1 MICYYAPFHTIRGL
15 LITSHVDIL
24 RAAVHKLYVYI
35 RNREID
41 HISITTN
48 RSPLPTTITT
58 VTILDPRQWQASL
71 LYRKYHR
78 HGERYA
84 LIRRSLPSIIT
95 CTVPSFTATDV
106 CIALLRWHRLLKASF
121 PLRSLL

>member
-48 RSPLPTTITT
+48 RSPLPTTIQPSRSWIRDSGKRVYSTGDIIAMEN
-58 VTILDPRQWQASL
+58 VTL
-71 LYRKYHR
+71 
-78 HGERYA
+78 
-84 LIRRSLPSIIT
+84 
-95 CTVPSFTATDV
+95 
-106 CIALLRWHRLLKASF
+106 
-121 PLRSLL
+121 

>member
-1 MICYYAPFHTIRGL
+1 MIWYYAPFHTIRGL

-41 HISITTN
+41 HISITT
-48 RSPLPTTITT
+48 ITT

-71 LYRKYHR
+71 LYRRYHR

-84 LIRRSLPSIIT
+84 LIRRSLPSIIIT

-106 CIALLRWHRLLKASF
+106 RIALLRWPRLLKASF

>member
-1 MICYYAPFHTIRGL
+1 MIWYYAPFHTIRGL

-24 RAAVHKLYVYI
+24 RAAVHKLYVNI
-35 RNREID
+35 RNREIG
-41 HISITTN
+41 HISI
-48 RSPLPTTITT
+48 TTITT

-71 LYRKYHR
+71 LYRRYHR

-84 LIRRSLPSIIT
+84 LIRRSLPSIVT
-95 CTVPSFTATDV
+95 CTVPSFTATAV